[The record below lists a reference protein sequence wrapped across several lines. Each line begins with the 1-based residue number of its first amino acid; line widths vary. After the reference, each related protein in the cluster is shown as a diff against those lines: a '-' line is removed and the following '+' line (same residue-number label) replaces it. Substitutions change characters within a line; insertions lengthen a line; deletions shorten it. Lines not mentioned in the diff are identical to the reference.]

1 MFEVNVNCYGIGIAL
16 AAEWNT
22 FNIMLIYITL
32 HYITLHYI
40 TLHYIS
46 LHYITLHYI
55 TLHFITYTKLQYSTV
70 HYITYTKLQYS
81 TVQYSTDSDA
91 MTGEWWRHYNMAGN
105 KDDRQDRVPIQE
117 KNRNCSV
124 HLSVHPSQFLPWL
137 QASINQ
143 SFWN

>member
-1 MFEVNVNCYGIGIAL
+1 MFEVNVNCYGIGIAP

-40 TLHYIS
+40 TLHYI
-46 LHYITLHYI
+46 TLHYK
-55 TLHFITYTKLQYSTV
+55 LELQYSTV

-105 KDDRQDRVPIQE
+105 KDDRQDHVPIQE

-124 HLSVHPSQFLPWL
+124 HLSVHPSHFYHDFKHQLISHFE
-137 QASINQ
+137 IN
-143 SFWN
+143 